1 VVQYVRLHYFT
12 HEATAGLAQV
22 VASAEAEGQHVAGY
36 VLDLRNNPG
45 GVFEEAVAI
54 ASLFQVCWVFCSESM
69 ALLQLCYCC
78 CACRWMRCIIW
89 Q

>member
-1 VVQYVRLHYFT
+1 MLRCCCLQEAQLPLPDGRVVQYVRLHYFT

-22 VASAEAEGQHVAGY
+22 VASAETEGQHVAGY

-54 ASLFQVCWVFCSESM
+54 ASLFQV
-69 ALLQLCYCC
+69 
-78 CACRWMRCIIW
+78 RP
-89 Q
+89 